1 MLLAIDT
8 ATQFASLAL
17 YDADAVWAE
26 QTWHSANSHTVELM
40 PTLAGMLAQRRL
52 SPRDLDGIAVSLGP
66 GSFTGL
72 RVGVSVAKG
81 LAFAAG
87 IPLVGV
93 PTLDALAYAHAGR
106 GLPLWAVVR
115 AGRGRVCA
123 GFYPVGGSWPGRGD
137 YRLTRLDELP
147 VVGEGPVLFVG
158 EIDQADAGRL
168 HQRWGAR
175 AIIGSPAVALRRAG
189 YLAELGWQRLQ
200 RGERDDPASLSPIY
214 LQQPVVEAQP

>member
-8 ATQFASLAL
+8 ATQFASVAL

-26 QTWHSANSHTVELM
+26 HTWHSADSHTVELM
-40 PTLAGMLAQRRL
+40 PVLDRMLAQQRL
-52 SPRDLDGIAVSLGP
+52 SPRDLTGIVVSLGP

-81 LAFAAG
+81 LAFAAS

-93 PTLDALAYAHAGR
+93 PTLDALAYAHASR

-115 AGRGRVCA
+115 AGRGRICA
-123 GFYPVGGSWPGRGD
+123 GFYPVGGPRPGPDD
-137 YRLTRLDELP
+137 YLLTSVDGLP
-147 VVGEGPVLFVG
+147 VSGESSLLFVG

-168 HQRWGAR
+168 RQRWGER
-175 AIIGSPAVALRRAG
+175 AIIASPGIALRRAG
-189 YLAELGWQRLQ
+189 YLAEVGWRRLQ
-200 RGERDDPASLSPIY
+200 RGECDDLASLSPIY
-214 LQQPVVEAQP
+214 LQKPAIQTSP